1 MVTEDLSLPIES
13 NLLEIVALILLSK
26 NGRSLLPEVW
36 FPTYLNNQDAV
47 FKGDYH
53 LPTSGA
59 SSLHWLLMLVLWESE
74 RSPD

>member
-26 NGRSLLPEVW
+26 NGRSLFPEVW

-53 LPTSGA
+53 LPTPLAAHA
-59 SSLHWLLMLVLWESE
+59 STLRVVEIPWLIT
-74 RSPD
+74 